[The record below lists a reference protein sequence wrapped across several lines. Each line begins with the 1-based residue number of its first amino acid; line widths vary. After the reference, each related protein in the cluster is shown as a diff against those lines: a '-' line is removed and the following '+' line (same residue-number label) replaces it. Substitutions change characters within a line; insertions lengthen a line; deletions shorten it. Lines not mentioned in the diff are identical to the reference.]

1 MGMIFVIHDLGVA
14 SESADT
20 IAVMMPDASSSAGRW
35 HRC

>member
-1 MGMIFVIHDLGVA
+1 MIFVTHDLGVA